1 MGTLPRAFG
10 PPVIID
16 VGNNRGALRVPLRL
30 ADRGSKKQVLSQE
43 ARMPTKHQK
52 NVIQIQA
59 ATSARELQ
67 SLKEVHDT
75 LSNKLHLEEVEHN
88 QQQPPSYQNGTILY
102 K

>member
-1 MGTLPRAFG
+1 MGTLPRFG
-10 PPVIID
+10 PPVLIA

-30 ADRGSKKQVLSQE
+30 ADRGFKE
-43 ARMPTKHQK
+43 
-52 NVIQIQA
+52 
-59 ATSARELQ
+59 TSVVPGSENANQTPDTGTSSNKCQRVQ

>member
-43 ARMPTKHQK
+43 ARMPTKHQ
-52 NVIQIQA
+52 IQVQA
-59 ATSARELQ
+59 ATSAREC
-67 SLKEVHDT
+67 SRSKRCMIH
-75 LSNKLHLEEVEHN
+75 
-88 QQQPPSYQNGTILY
+88 
-102 K
+102 